1 MDHAFF
7 AKQVKL
13 AYDFMDALHQQ
24 ALALIKDV
32 EGQVSER
39 GIRCMRP
46 GGYKFNYNSVSAS
59 LEQPKPV
66 LTDFYSVCF
75 IRSSSTATTSNT
87 SFNDEIPLIGFLRVT
102 LRERNL
108 HQPEV
113 RYGVITKLE
122 KPDTRKDSWPT
133 KVEELLSTFATDAFS
148 GDNWCKK
155 SYKDGYVDMTYA
167 GESVPF
173 AALTDSEAIFVKV
186 VDPLLKLL
194 TPE

>member
-1 MDHAFF
+1 MDHAIFS
-7 AKQVKL
+7 KQVKL

-32 EGQVSER
+32 EGQVSDR
-39 GIRCMRP
+39 GVRCMRP
-46 GGYKFNYNSVSAS
+46 GGYKFNFNSVSAS

-75 IRSSSTATTSNT
+75 IRSSSTATTTST
-87 SFNDEIPLIGFLRVT
+87 SFNDEIPPIAFLRVT

-122 KPDTRKDSWPT
+122 KPDKRKDSWPT
-133 KVEELLSTFATDAFS
+133 KVEDLLSTFATYAFS
-148 GDNWCKK
+148 GDSWSKK
-155 SYKDGYVDMTYA
+155 SYKDGYVEMTYQ
-167 GESVPF
+167 GDSVPF
-173 AALTDSEAIFVKV
+173 ADLPDSEAIAGKI

-194 TPE
+194 NSA